1 MDHVVLDSPIWE
13 PKSRL
18 MQKLHICNLGAVLKK
33 KSGQKWDMSHLGAG
47 GKNFGGLV
55 SHLILGENYFIFKN
69 V

>member
-1 MDHVVLDSPIWE
+1 MN
-13 PKSRL
+13 
-18 MQKLHICNLGAVLKK
+18 LHTKFGSNNPRIIRGRLKK
-33 KSGQKWDMSHLGAG
+33 KIWPKVRHVSLRGGG